1 MLIKHCSSSVFL
13 QFPFKIIQLNI
24 KLLLY
29 KSSNHAIINLTNKR
43 GNKPKGAIN
52 MYYGDKRK
60 AKVQIMSELVE
71 KGWKVFGFSPD
82 QSDAWT
88 DYYHPASWDGVASKN
103 GYVLLVDVGS
113 YGVSYSGKEV
123 REYNYSK
130 NVVSN
135 DRIKKLESMMND
147 EASTENEKASCAT
160 LIQKEKEKVAVEEYT
175 VLEVFPT
182 FTHTNPKGTSWH
194 IEKDGQIIA
203 KGKGVFST
211 NTYDYKSDVSSSE
224 QKNKKIISFVE
235 RIEKVL
241 NNSDALQAEV
251 IKVEKKV
258 IKPVEKADKTINVND
273 VLSFSYHGHFWVVTD
288 VYQNSKDQTCVT
300 YELLGSAKRGY
311 QRLNGKSVKRYYQT
325 LNELT
330 QGINEGK
337 VNIYTLE
344 EVAEYQ
350 EKTVFKKTAR
360 KQTVSNAPQIETT
373 EEAVVKEVKQ
383 ETAAINEEATVNFNE
398 EQNGIELTFSA
409 IPSVETREELKA
421 NGFRWSKR
429 GFWYAKQNNKTLTF
443 VKQFEKSE
451 VITEEVEEVQSN
463 TVTEEQSNVI
473 YHDFK
478 IEVEQEEENNINM
491 NNLVNDDLLSMF
503 DDIEIENN
511 SRIENNDL
519 TFCQDQENIY
529 NKLVDV
535 YSNLAEQLVKVEAMA
550 KEHNAKF
557 NVNNNS
563 YIYDT
568 AYSES
573 LKERDIEDK
582 INNMKERYISKVC
595 HYFQTKYN
603 VTIDYAAI
611 QKKYK
616 DTKELSYDTII
627 DEIFIQLDGFS
638 FIEKAEK
645 EMKDKLKN
653 DIRYSSTKAKSN
665 KVILGDFVSI
675 DTWQKKWGSIEISYN
690 SDSKIECL
698 LNALQHFDN
707 GNTVKN
713 KHLKELYL
721 TLTNKK
727 NDDVFTKHELTLNKV
742 KSIKVYQNGKIDI
755 EFASTEY
762 ALKFAREYCGITNAA

>member
-1 MLIKHCSSSVFL
+1 MHYV
-13 QFPFKIIQLNI
+13 
-24 KLLLY
+24 
-29 KSSNHAIINLTNKR
+29 
-43 GNKPKGAIN
+43 
-52 MYYGDKRK
+52 DKRE

-113 YGVSYSGKEV
+113 YGASYSGKEV
-123 REYNYSK
+123 RKYNHSHK
-130 NVVSN
+130 VVSN
-135 DRIKKLESMMND
+135 DRIKKLETMMND

-160 LIQKEKEKVAVEEYT
+160 LIQKEKEKAAVEEYT

-211 NTYDYKSDVSSSE
+211 NTYDWNSDVNRAE
-224 QKNKKIISFVE
+224 QKNNKIVAFVE

-241 NNSDALQAEV
+241 NSSDALQAEV
-251 IKVEKKV
+251 IKVAKKV

-273 VLSFSYHGHFWVVTD
+273 VLSFSYHGHYWMVTE
-288 VYQNSKDQTCVT
+288 VYQNSKDQTCVV

-330 QGINEGK
+330 QGIKEGK
-337 VNIYTLE
+337 VNVYTLE
-344 EVAEYQ
+344 EVTEYQ

-373 EEAVVKEVKQ
+373 EEAVTKEVKQ
-383 ETAAINEEATVNFNE
+383 ETAVINEEVTVNFNE

-409 IPSVETREELKA
+409 IPSVETRDELKA

-429 GFWYAKQNNKTLTF
+429 GFWYAKQNSKTLAF
-443 VKQFEKSE
+443 VKQFEQPE
-451 VITEEVEEVQSN
+451 VNSEVEEVQSN
-463 TVTEEQSNVI
+463 TTTEEQSNVI
-473 YHDFK
+473 YYDFK
-478 IEVEQEEENNINM
+478 TEVEQEEENNINK
-491 NNLVNDDLLSMF
+491 LVNDDLLSMF

-511 SRIENNDL
+511 SRIEGDDL
-519 TFCQDQENIY
+519 TFCQEQENIY

-535 YSNLAEQLVKVEAMA
+535 YSNLESELKEVGEIS
-550 KEHNAKF
+550 KEHGVKF
-557 NVNNNS
+557 GKERGSYFYNQNS
-563 YIYDT
+563 
-568 AYSES
+568 AYSNS
-573 LKERDIEDK
+573 FSSRDIQIQIEK
-582 INNMKERYISKVC
+582 MKYGYISNIC
-595 HYFQTKYN
+595 IYFQNKYN
-603 VTIDYAAI
+603 VTIDYELI
-611 QKKYK
+611 QKKYR
-616 DTKELSYDTII
+616 DETNVPYDTII

-653 DIRYSSTKAKSN
+653 DIRYSTTKAKSN
-665 KVILGDFVSI
+665 KIILGDFVSI
-675 DTWQKKWGSIEISYN
+675 DTWQKKWGTIKLSYN
-690 SDSKIECL
+690 SDSKVECL

-713 KHLKELYL
+713 NCLKELYL

-727 NDDVFTKHELTLNKV
+727 NEDVFTKHELNLNKV
-742 KSIKVYQNGKIDI
+742 KSIKVFQNGKIDI

>member
-1 MLIKHCSSSVFL
+1 
-13 QFPFKIIQLNI
+13 
-24 KLLLY
+24 
-29 KSSNHAIINLTNKR
+29 
-43 GNKPKGAIN
+43 

-60 AKVQIMSELVE
+60 AKVQIMNELVE

-82 QSDAWT
+82 QSDAWS

-113 YGVSYSGKEV
+113 YGASFSGKEV
-123 REYNYSK
+123 RKYNYNK
-130 NVVSN
+130 NNVSN

-160 LIQKEKEKVAVEEYT
+160 LIQKEKRKAGVEPEYT
-175 VLEVFPT
+175 VLETFPT
-182 FTHTNPKGTSWH
+182 FAHTNPKGTSWH

-211 NTYDYKSDVSSSE
+211 NTYDWNSDVNRAE
-224 QKNKKIISFVE
+224 QKNNKIVAFVE

-241 NNSDALQAEV
+241 NSSDALQAEV
-251 IKVEKKV
+251 IKVAKNV

-273 VLSFSYHGHFWVVTD
+273 VLSFSYHGHYWMVTE
-288 VYQNSKDQTCVT
+288 VYQNSKDQTCVV

-311 QRLNGKSVKRYYQT
+311 QRLKGMNVKRYYQT
-325 LNELT
+325 LDRLT
-330 QGINEGK
+330 QGMNEGK
-337 VNIYTLE
+337 VNVHTLE
-344 EVAEYQ
+344 EVTEYQ

-360 KQTVSNAPQIETT
+360 KQTVSNAPQIEIT
-373 EEAVVKEVKQ
+373 EEVVTEEVKQ
-383 ETAAINEEATVNFNE
+383 ETVTINEEVTVKFNE

-409 IPSVETREELKA
+409 IPSVETREQLKA

-451 VITEEVEEVQSN
+451 AITEEVEEVQSN
-463 TVTEEQSNVI
+463 PTTEEQSNVI

-478 IEVEQEEENNINM
+478 IEAEQKEENNINID
-491 NNLVNDDLLSMF
+491 NLVNDDLLSMF

-519 TFCQDQENIY
+519 IFCQEQEVIY
-529 NKLVDV
+529 NKLVKV
-535 YSNLAEQLVKVEAMA
+535 YNNLAEQLLEVVEMS
-550 KEHNAKF
+550 KEHSEKF
-557 NVNNNS
+557 NKNNGS
-563 YIYDT
+563 YLYDT
-568 AYSES
+568 AYSGS

-582 INNMKERYISKVC
+582 IYNMKERYISKVC
-595 HYFQTKYN
+595 YYFQKKYN
-603 VTIDYAAI
+603 VTIDYVVI

-616 DTKELSYDTII
+616 DSIELPYDTII

-653 DIRYSSTKAKSN
+653 DIRYSSSKAKN
-665 KVILGDFVSI
+665 KKLVLGDFVSI
-675 DTWQKKWGSIEISYN
+675 DTWQKQWGSIEIHYN
-690 SDSKIECL
+690 SDHKIEGL
-698 LNALQHFDN
+698 LNSLQHFDN
-707 GNTVKN
+707 SNTVKN
-713 KHLKELYL
+713 KCLHELYL

-727 NDDVFTKHELTLNKV
+727 NEDVFTKHELNLNKV
-742 KSIKVYQNGKIDI
+742 KSIKVYQNGKVDI